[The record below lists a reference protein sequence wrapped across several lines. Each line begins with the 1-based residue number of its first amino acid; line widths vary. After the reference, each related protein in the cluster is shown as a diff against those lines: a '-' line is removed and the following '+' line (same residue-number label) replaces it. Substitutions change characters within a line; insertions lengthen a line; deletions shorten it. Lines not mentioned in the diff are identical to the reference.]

1 MPEITN
7 GKNNLPL
14 IIAMGILTIILGRL
28 PFGGLIFYPFIM
40 FVTYLHEA
48 CHGLTAIITGGQIV
62 NFQMSLDTS
71 GVAYTAGGIRTFI
84 ISAGY
89 LGSSICGSMLLIA
102 AFKKGTEKLV
112 LNSLAVFFL
121 LFTFLFA
128 RNIVAFTMGLF
139 FFGSMFL
146 LGRMKHT
153 PFLTAFLAFLAVQC
167 CFQSFND
174 ILTLIFLS
182 GTGIRTDALIMSQEI
197 TGGLVPPIFFA
208 LLWGLI
214 ALGIFGGTLKL
225 LLKNQSSDSSLL

>member
-1 MPEITN
+1 MQEITK

-14 IIAMGILTIILGRL
+14 IIAMGVLSVVLGRL

-48 CHGLTAIITGGQIV
+48 CHGITALITGGRIA

-71 GVAYTAGGIRTFI
+71 GVAYTAGGIRAFI

-89 LGSSICGSMLLIA
+89 LGSSFCGSLLLIA
-102 AFKKGTEKLV
+102 AFKKGTEKFV
-112 LNSLAVFFL
+112 LNGLAAFFL
-121 LFTFLFA
+121 IFTLLFA
-128 RNIVAFTMGLF
+128 RNFVSFSVGLL
-139 FFGSMFL
+139 FFGSMFV

-182 GTGIRTDALIMSQEI
+182 GTNVETDAHIMSHEI
-197 TGGLVPPIFFA
+197 TGGVVPPVFFA
-208 LLWGLI
+208 VLWGI
-214 ALGIFGGTLKL
+214 MSLGIFGGTLRFLFKGE
-225 LLKNQSSDSSLL
+225 KIVMKSE